1 MLETV
6 EAKTKP
12 VEIGI
17 ELDKQGQF
25 VYRPALQQANPDD
38 SITWSCKAGDFT
50 VSFPERS
57 PFDSV
62 TIHGVQGVPTKAEP
76 LRKNVE
82 PGVYH
87 YHVALA
93 VPTPNGKAIHS
104 GEVTILVDSGCPGVE
119 VSRSHSH

>member
-1 MLETV
+1 MAHTAT
-6 EAKTKP
+6 AKSRT

-17 ELDKQGQF
+17 ELDKQGHF
-25 VYRPALQQANPDD
+25 VYLPALQQAKEHD
-38 SITWSCKAGDFT
+38 SITWSCDAGDFT
-50 VSFPERS
+50 ISFPERS

-62 TIHGVQGVPTKAEP
+62 TIHGIKGVPTNAE
-76 LRKNVE
+76 RFREDVE

-93 VPTPNGKAIHS
+93 VPTPNEKAIHS

-119 VSRSHSH
+119 VSRSH